1 MRAARTEI
9 KKKQQQQSKQQL
21 AAAKE
26 QLAAAKRPRRIASA
40 GSHEKRRSRP
50 EFFKQGLSHSYMT
63 GSAQLECLVHAQPT
77 VMTLPDVKSQ
87 QTRSSA
93 VELQPQSHVAP
104 IMPLNAL
111 DCSV

>member
-1 MRAARTEI
+1 MV
-9 KKKQQQQSKQQL
+9 
-21 AAAKE
+21 
-26 QLAAAKRPRRIASA
+26 ASA

-93 VELQPQSHVAP
+93 IELQPQSHVAP
-104 IMPLNAL
+104 IMPLKQAQ
-111 DCSV
+111 SVLACWQGKEQHKTRIAAVVLEAPK

>member
-1 MRAARTEI
+1 MV
-9 KKKQQQQSKQQL
+9 
-21 AAAKE
+21 
-26 QLAAAKRPRRIASA
+26 ASA

-87 QTRSSA
+87 QTHSSA